1 MNPPTTRTIDA
12 GMLKLA
18 LVARR
23 LPTATTRWCAMSG
36 HVHTQPC
43 RTTIA
48 GTYRLPQ
55 ASLAGP
61 MSRGEW
67 YRILWR
73 IEAQGAKACRKVFGV
88 GIRALRAEN
97 HYLIE
102 R

>member
-1 MNPPTTRTIDA
+1 MATVRTIDA

-18 LVARR
+18 LVAQR
-23 LPTATTRWCAMSG
+23 LPTATTRWCAMSE

-43 RTTIA
+43 RMIA

-55 ASLAGP
+55 VSLAGP

-73 IEAQGAKACRKVFGV
+73 VEAQGAKACRKAFGV

-97 HYLIE
+97 HYMLE
-102 R
+102 A